1 MRFFKDCEGLCF
13 FFSVHLIFFIQ
24 IYLVYNV
31 EDKGDNIILFLHKLI
46 FYIIMLLTF
55 FSHFQIAQTDPGI
68 IDYYNNI
75 DMIEFYYF
83 VYKDIIS
90 LREEYNL
97 KYKENKDDNRD
108 NYYSSDEEEKEI
120 ELKSEISDKMK
131 NIISKK
137 FKIHFT
143 RCKSCYVVRPYD
155 AHHCRTCHCC
165 ILEQDHHCPWINNCV
180 GIFNKK
186 YFILFNIYAFISV
199 IYCSFIYYYYTI
211 IVNYKNFVNNVV
223 QNIIAICWGIFAF
236 IYGLFVIIMAAE
248 QRDNVKKEFKK
259 YWKDKEIQKQMI
271 KIKMRI
277 IFGRNFSFK
286 WFLPFYEGGKRYI
299 YFFLRQKKME
309 LYLKQKELKRKE
321 VKDNVNDNNIDY
333 NANINKNED

>member
-24 IYLVYNV
+24 IYLVHNV
-31 EDKGDNIILFLHKLI
+31 EDKDDNIILFLHKLI
-46 FYIIMLLTF
+46 FCIIMLLTF

-108 NYYSSDEEEKEI
+108 NYYTSDEEEKEI

-309 LYLKQKELKRKE
+309 LYLKQKDLKRKE
-321 VKDNVNDNNIDY
+321 VKDNVNDNNNDY

>member
-97 KYKENKDDNRD
+97 KYKGIKDDNRD

-236 IYGLFVIIMAAE
+236 IYGLFVIIMAVE

>member
-24 IYLVYNV
+24 IYLIHNV
-31 EDKGDNIILFLHKLI
+31 EDKDDNIILFLHKLI
-46 FYIIMLLTF
+46 FYIIMFLTF